1 MNRDDN
7 REITEAYKNFFATED
22 FAIRLDVAPGKYT
35 DDGFIELLKKFY
47 KTKLNDRCFGR
58 KRWKSWS
65 EKDVITLHWFKQ
77 GTEIRKNALKGFYN
91 SKNHKRGYRR
101 TIDSELTNQD
111 IVFDKSTGEIS
122 TNVTSRRN
130 GSSFELTD
138 DGKYNRRL
146 SEGKFI
152 LDSDGLTIHK
162 KTRFK
167 HKDTEKHFH
176 ILVRLPDSIDNCIY
190 SKTDYSD
197 EYDSLVS
204 LHIRDITNEYNAK
217 YKSSLDVMITKSSSL
232 TFEGKHYGQR
242 ELQFNDTFLKEDR
255 YGSV

>member
-176 ILVRLPDSIDNCIY
+176 ILVRIPNLIDNCIY

-197 EYDSLVS
+197 EYDSLVG